1 MVNQRPWK
9 SQKNSSCDGENT
21 KINHVRQILHVIF
34 TYHHK
39 CMEHVGKYTSPME
52 HMGTGS
58 SHIVWNN
65 YSTVHEGFCSLTVGS
80 LGFAAEFVSFWWP
93 LRSVLTWF
101 FNPFLLHCLM
111 AQVKQKNYF
120 LSIRGEDKQTNAWTL
135 KSSPSNYWMNYCI
148 SCGIANLMQ
157 QKKYSILL
165 ILGVLFPGWFIP
177 QSHLCHNTTQALL
190 NKLTDWGDDSVEF
203 VFFHNIF
210 QRLKVGIL
218 SWWALWSSHNFGV
231 QLVSGSYPN

>member
-21 KINHVRQILHVIF
+21 KINHVRQMLNVIF

-80 LGFAAEFVSFWWP
+80 LGFATEFVSFWWP

-101 FNPFLLHCLM
+101 FNPFLLHWLM

-157 QKKYSILL
+157 QKKIFYTPNTWRSFSRMIHSP
-165 ILGVLFPGWFIP
+165 ITSMS
-177 QSHLCHNTTQALL
+177 QHNTGVIEQVDGLRWWL
-190 NKLTDWGDDSVEF
+190 CWIR
-203 VFFHNIF
+203 VF
-210 QRLKVGIL
+210 
-218 SWWALWSSHNFGV
+218 S
-231 QLVSGSYPN
+231 